1 MYLNHIA
8 VTNLTITLLLEL
20 NKFLN
25 DLHTGQMPFHSHLHN
40 NHNASPD
47 THEIQHS
54 DTRGEALHP
63 EQSCADCTEEQIV

>member
-1 MYLNHIA
+1 
-8 VTNLTITLLLEL
+8 
-20 NKFLN
+20 
-25 DLHTGQMPFHSHLHN
+25 MPFHSHLHN